1 MGHERHYSPQ
11 RPDEEGVH
19 LGARAHTDT
28 NAFTLLAAANISRAT
43 RARRCSKA
51 APPTTC

>member
-28 NAFTLLAAANISRAT
+28 NAFTLLAAANISPA
-43 RARRCSKA
+43 APVPKCSKA
-51 APPTTC
+51 ARRTTC